1 MFNEKNIV
9 KIIAI
14 GPLIF
19 IPLIVIAI
27 SLFIAI
33 TSSDNFKEDIKK
45 LESELVYAEK
55 TAIKTRVDSIVSY
68 ITYRKSVIK
77 KSLTSRVKK
86 RVDNAYK
93 IATNIYE
100 QYKDTKSD
108 KEIKDIIITALRPFS
123 WNDGESFIWILD
135 YKGFF
140 YLAPDYL
147 SHLEKTSIINFKDAT
162 GKHVIKEEIATC
174 RDKKEGFLWDT
185 FTKQNED
192 SNKQFKQVVFVKA
205 FGHYDWYF
213 GSGEY
218 LDTANRHADE
228 NLLES
233 LKKMYGS
240 SANYVMV
247 NTMDGDIL
255 LHRNLPELIGKNVHD
270 INNPVMLGI
279 YDKTIKLLSEKDSAF
294 GTYSWINQATKEKE
308 IKHGYVRKVSNS
320 NWVVASGFFESTIKN
335 LVAKKSTELYKIR
348 SIEVKNLLIISVI
361 LILISLI
368 ISYIISREL
377 KKRYILYQNQ
387 ISYKSVELEKLNEN
401 LEHRVTMRTKELEEL
416 THELEILA
424 TTDSLTHIHNRY
436 SIMNILNLEI
446 HRSRRSKQSLS
457 IIMYDIDYFKDI
469 NDTYGHDT
477 GDKVLFELTNV
488 VKNSLRDIDF
498 LGRYGGEEFLVIMP
512 TTSLES
518 AKEIGERVRKEVE
531 KHNFNNDINI
541 TISLGLVQ
549 LNDDES
555 RDEIFKRLDNLL
567 YDSKRGGRNRLSF

>member
-1 MFNEKNIV
+1 LFNEKNIV